1 MRQLKVKL
9 TIHPPVNVL
18 IQVRP
23 VLVKAGRTTA
33 RFMSGVASLDAGR
46 LPAHDTQPVEMTTT
60 TSLGSSIFAA
70 ARGSAISS
78 YLLSER
84 CSYQGEGLRAQVR
97 TGKPPAPGRMGTP
110 SR

>member
-9 TIHPPVNVL
+9 TIDPPVNVL
-18 IQVRP
+18 ILVRR

-33 RFMSGVASLDAGR
+33 RFMFGVASLDA
-46 LPAHDTQPVEMTTT
+46 
-60 TSLGSSIFAA
+60 FA
-70 ARGSAISS
+70 RDSFSAISS

-97 TGKPPAPGRMGTP
+97 TGKPPAPGRMGAP

>member
-1 MRQLKVKL
+1 MRHLKVQL
-9 TIHPPVNVL
+9 IIRPPVNVL
-18 IQVRP
+18 ILVRR

-33 RFMSGVASLDAGR
+33 RFMFGVASLDA
-46 LPAHDTQPVEMTTT
+46 
-60 TSLGSSIFAA
+60 FA
-70 ARGSAISS
+70 RDSFSAISS

-97 TGKPPAPGRMGTP
+97 ADKPPASGRMGAP